1 MKGSVSAASCLKTS
15 PARLSTKNS
24 HTKKSKEVFSASSPV
39 PNQHLSC
46 LSPECRETFAQVG
59 FILTRIWRGV
69 RLVWV
74 QENAPSSILDS
85 YIQRRQELQLTMS
98 LK

>member
-1 MKGSVSAASCLKTS
+1 MKGRVSAASCLKTS

-24 HTKKSKEVFSASSPV
+24 HTKKSKVVFSASSPA
-39 PNQHLSC
+39 PNQRLSC
-46 LSPECRETFAQVG
+46 FSPECTETFAQAG
-59 FILTRIWRGV
+59 LILTRIWCST
-69 RLVWV
+69 RLDWV

-98 LK
+98 LN